1 MQSEDMQSDPDM
13 QSEDMQSDPDMQSN
27 PDMQSDTILK
37 EQLITLIT
45 QINSQHLNTIR
56 EITVTLL
63 YNSFCVFKTTKPY
76 VSLLYRL
83 IFHTYKEN
91 PLIAFHILSGFIKF
105 GQYCHTY
112 KPLIDYFVIEAF
124 NALQKE
130 YGWAILKPCAIALR
144 EIHYINEPLFQ
155 HMIGCIV
162 RQLKQ
167 DTNDMPYS
175 SDLCYNLPRE
185 KSYTWG
191 WFSFDIARAYY
202 SDNRNEISAKQL
214 RNNMMLYRKLLTKLR
229 KNVLDI
235 VRITNE
241 PTVKIEENMN
251 SILNV
256 LAKYYWAADII
267 DETLDD
273 ESEEAEPL
281 ADEVEGAEPLAEP
294 FEEPQEDG
302 VEGAEPLAEPFEEP
316 QSGVEGA
323 EPLAEPQEQPQSG
336 VEGAEPLE
344 KNSSWLYR
352 LFGW

>member
-1 MQSEDMQSDPDM
+1 MQSETM
-13 QSEDMQSDPDMQSN
+13 QSETMQSET
-27 PDMQSDTILK
+27 MQSDTILQD
-37 EQLITLIT
+37 QLITLVT
-45 QINSQHLNTIR
+45 EINAQNLNTIR
-56 EITVTLL
+56 EITVTIL
-63 YNSFCVFKTTKPY
+63 YNSLCVKTSKLY

-105 GQYCHTY
+105 GQCYNTY
-112 KPLIDYFVIEAF
+112 KPLIDYFVMEAF

-144 EIHYINEPLFQ
+144 EIDYTNETLFQ
-155 HMIGCIV
+155 HMIGCVV

-175 SDLCYNLPRE
+175 SDLCFNLPRE

-191 WFSFDIARAYY
+191 WFSFDIARAYC
-202 SDNRNEISAKQL
+202 SDNTKEMNAKQL

-241 PTVKIEENMN
+241 PTVKIEENWN

-267 DETLDD
+267 DETLNDD
-273 ESEEAEPL
+273 ESEV
-281 ADEVEGAEPLAEP
+281 ADGVEGAQP
-294 FEEPQEDG
+294 FEDG
-302 VEGAEPLAEPFEEP
+302 VEGAEPFEDGVEETEPQAKEEPLAEPQEQPLAETP
-316 QSGVEGA
+316 DGVEGA
-323 EPLAEPQEQPQSG
+323 EPLAEPQEQPLAEPKGG

-344 KNSSWLYR
+344 KNNSWLYK